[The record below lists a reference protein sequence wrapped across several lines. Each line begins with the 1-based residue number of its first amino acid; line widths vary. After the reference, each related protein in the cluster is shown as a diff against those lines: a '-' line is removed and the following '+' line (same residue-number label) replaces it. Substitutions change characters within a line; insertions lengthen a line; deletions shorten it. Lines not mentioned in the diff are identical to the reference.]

1 MKTIHIQKLFN
12 TVKRKNHA
20 IIVPIDDENK
30 CIAIARKD
38 VYPEGVYRF
47 IGGGIDEGESG
58 LEGAKRELK
67 EEAGVD
73 ADLKYVTTI
82 ELKVTDEIGQEV
94 IFMTHVYKFFIN
106 RGVCLEPADDI
117 SEIIWLSEKQLMENV
132 ADMIAIPH
140 NAWYEGKHGQMS
152 WGDWGKVNGYIH
164 LQIIKA
170 LI

>member
-20 IIVPIDDENK
+20 IIVPLSFNEQVV
-30 CIAIARKD
+30 AIARKD

-47 IGGGIDEGESG
+47 IGGGIDEGESPE
-58 LEGAKRELK
+58 EGAKREFK
-67 EEAGVD
+67 EETGVD

-82 ELKVTDEIGQEV
+82 ELKVTDEIGQEA
-94 IFMTHVYKFFIN
+94 IFTTYVYKTYLNIED
-106 RGVCLEPADDI
+106 LKPADDI
-117 SEIIWLSEKQLMENV
+117 SEIQWLSEKPLMDNI
-132 ADMIAIPH
+132 ANMIAIPH

>member
-20 IIVPIDDENK
+20 IIVPID
-30 CIAIARKD
+30 IHTGLFALGYKD
-38 VYPEGVYRF
+38 VYPGGIYRF
-47 IGGGIDEGESG
+47 IGGGIDEGENP
-58 LEGAKRELK
+58 LDGAKREFK
-67 EEAGVD
+67 EETGVD
-73 ADLKYVTTI
+73 ADLEYVTTI
-82 ELKVTDEIGQEV
+82 DLNVTDDDGEEA
-94 IFMTHVYKFFIN
+94 IFTTYVYKTVIDFLNIK
-106 RGVCLEPADDI
+106 PADDVEGI
-117 SEIIWLSEKQLMENV
+117 GWMAKQALINNI
-132 ADMIAIPH
+132 ANMIAIPH